1 MNKETMISVTL
12 AVVVVW
18 GLNHFAG
25 NMLVAKKA
33 DGTLA

>member
-1 MNKETMISVTL
+1 MNKETVIAVVA

-25 NMLVAKKA
+25 NILVAKKA
-33 DGTLA
+33 DGSLA